1 MVDITTEQMLPFT
14 FAVRDGRGRPAAID
28 GAPTVA
34 SSDETVVTVD
44 ALTTTDNITWSGNV
58 VSVAPGSA
66 RVAVTAD
73 SDITPDGIN
82 DVVGMLDVNV
92 TLDPRTGARIS
103 DLEAGT
109 PTDKPV

>member
-1 MVDITTEQMLPFT
+1 MVDITTEQMIPYTFT
-14 FAVRDGRGRPAAID
+14 VRDGRGRPAAID
-28 GAPTVA
+28 GSPTAV

-44 ALTTTDNITWSGNV
+44 APTSADNITWSGNV
-58 VSVAPGSA
+58 VSVAPGTA

-73 SDITPDGIN
+73 SDITPEGVN

-103 DLEAGT
+103 DLKVGDPA
-109 PTDKPV
+109 DKPV